1 MSGLGAEAQRARVRA
16 WLDRQK
22 ALGRVRVVVW
32 VPAAAAEK
40 IREAAKKL
48 RQVRMQE
55 KKVGGMQG
63 EKNA

>member
-1 MSGLGAEAQRARVRA
+1 LGAEAQRARVRA

-32 VPAAAAEK
+32 VPAAVAAK
-40 IREAAKKL
+40 VREAAKKL
-48 RQVRMQE
+48 RQVQDAG
-55 KKVGGMQG
+55 KKTGGMQG

>member
-1 MSGLGAEAQRARVRA
+1 MSAEAQRARVRA

-32 VPAAAAEK
+32 VPAAAA
-40 IREAAKKL
+40 AKVRKVAEKL
-48 RQVRMQE
+48 RQVQVQE
-55 KKVGGMQG
+55 KKTGGMQG